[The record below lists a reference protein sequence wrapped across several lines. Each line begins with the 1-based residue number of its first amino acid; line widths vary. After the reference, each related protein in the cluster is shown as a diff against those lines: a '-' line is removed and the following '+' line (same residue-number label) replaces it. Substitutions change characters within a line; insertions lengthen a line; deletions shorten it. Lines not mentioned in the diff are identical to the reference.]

1 MMKLYLALWLKRLE
15 HKDKDTDESVYEDKK
30 HMRSVLDVILN
41 QSYTKFG
48 MEKGKGRSYEAILT
62 VNLLL

>member
-1 MMKLYLALWLKRLE
+1 
-15 HKDKDTDESVYEDKK
+15 
-30 HMRSVLDVILN
+30 MRSVLDVILN

-62 VNLLL
+62 VKSIAIAQKYYDLINEIKQENDELKICEKVKGIA